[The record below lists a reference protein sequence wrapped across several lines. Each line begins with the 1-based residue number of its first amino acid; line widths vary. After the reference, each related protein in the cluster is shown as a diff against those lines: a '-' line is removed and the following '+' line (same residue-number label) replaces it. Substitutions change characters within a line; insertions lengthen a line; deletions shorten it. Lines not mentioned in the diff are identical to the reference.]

1 MNEIQKKGVE
11 KIIELERESNARF
24 SKGDIQWIAN
34 ILSEDTLQFPTE
46 SELLDKKGY
55 LKWLEE
61 FLEMDGVEF
70 SYAPVKAEVS
80 ESGDLGYCYGTTLLK
95 VSGNADRVGKYVSVW
110 KMIDNRWQCII
121 ETNNFN
127 S

>member
-11 KIIELERESNARF
+11 KIIELEKESNARF
-24 SKGDIQWIAN
+24 AKGDIQWIAS

-46 SELLDKKGY
+46 SEPLDKSGY
-55 LKWLEE
+55 LKWLEA

>member
-11 KIIELERESNARF
+11 KIIELERESNSRF
-24 SKGDIQWIAN
+24 SKGDIEWVAS

-46 SELLDKKGY
+46 SEPLDKNGY
-55 LKWLEE
+55 LKWLEA
-61 FLEMDGVEF
+61 FLERDGVEF

-95 VSGNADRVGKYVSVW
+95 VAGNADRVGKYVSVW
-110 KMIDNRWQCII
+110 KIIDNRWQCII
-121 ETNNFN
+121 EINNFN